1 MTDYSNETLPEFEFS
16 SKTEAR
22 DELDKRIEDAEMID
36 ELFAVIDQA
45 ADVLINDHALK
56 SEVDHGNLSRDLK
69 VGYSEWICRFIDAGA
84 QTPEN
89 IPVLIDDIRNDP
101 VNNSQIVLGRM
112 TDRSQDCMLISR
124 ESWGRQ
130 SGEDHQRAP

>member
-1 MTDYSNETLPEFEFS
+1 MTDYSDETLPEFEFS
-16 SKTEAR
+16 SKTKAR

-45 ADVLINDHALK
+45 ADVLIDDHGLK

-69 VGYSEWICRFIDAGA
+69 IGYAEWICRFIDSDVK
-84 QTPEN
+84 TPER
-89 IPVLIDDIRNDP
+89 IPALIDDIRTDP

-112 TDRSQDCMLISR
+112 TNRSQVCMLISR
-124 ESWGRQ
+124 ESWGQQ
-130 SGEDHQRAP
+130 SG